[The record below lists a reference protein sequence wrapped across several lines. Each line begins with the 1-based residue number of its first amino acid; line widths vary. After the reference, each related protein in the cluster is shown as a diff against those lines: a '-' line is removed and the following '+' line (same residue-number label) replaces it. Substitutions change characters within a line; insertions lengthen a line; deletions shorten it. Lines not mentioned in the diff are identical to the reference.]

1 MSEVNALD
9 GITAEYEI
17 ADLLCTPQVL
27 VDLIEACL
35 KQSSLHSLVDIIM
48 QDAALTARVLHAASR
63 DHNCRLSATEPVT
76 SAVQQLGQPL
86 LTGLA
91 LHAARQLVCHDLS
104 REELAFQY
112 QLWFRSRVGGTAAR
126 CLAPSVNYPYVE
138 EAQLGGLLNNLG
150 IQLLFARHRSHYL
163 ATGATAWSEVA
174 QSVKEDS
181 SFKIDHLSLADQ
193 LVGSWGLDSFLADAL
208 RFLHADIEHVERS
221 SPMLKIARLAQQ
233 FCQQPEQITPEFET
247 LAARLFSFSH
257 SEASYLFD
265 WTHGLYAGFSALARD
280 LKALT
285 ADFERARQRL
295 TELTFLL
302 ADQEAARARLA
313 VCADPQS
320 LTDVARR
327 LYLEN
332 STALDVVL
340 LVLDHGQSQFNG
352 IPATGQ
358 SRMVSELKV
367 PAAAG
372 SGLVA
377 EALSSGELKH
387 SFTDAA
393 TLTVTDQLLVRLTRG
408 QGIACLPLVSDGELF
423 GAVVFGLAGRQG
435 LAAVESLWLKMLS
448 QVVVKAL
455 TLTQKGLTVAMADGG
470 SLLWRV
476 SHEISNPLTIITN
489 YAEVL
494 KQALQGSANA
504 ELPETIKKEVRRV
517 ADVVNYYLHKQDDPD
532 IPEQNVDLGKLIKDA
547 VDALSD
553 GVLKA
558 KNIQLRQRLQ
568 KDLGPVAINAMLVKQ
583 ILINLIRNAA
593 EAVAEGGQ
601 VEIRS
606 RSSYIAQKG
615 LCAELIVSDNGPGIA
630 PQVLQRLFQPVT
642 STKGAGHGGVG
653 LNIVKSMVDDLGG
666 QISCHSSQDHGT
678 SFHLLIPLGTEQH
691 NKKA

>member
-9 GITAEYEI
+9 RITAEYEV
-17 ADLLCTPQVL
+17 ADLLCMPQVL
-27 VDLIEACL
+27 VELIEACL
-35 KQSSLHSLVDIIM
+35 NQSSLHSLVDIIM
-48 QDAALTARVLHAASR
+48 QDAALTSRVLHVASR
-63 DHNCRLSATEPVT
+63 DHSCQLDATEPVS
-76 SAVQQLGQPL
+76 SAVQQLGLPL
-86 LTGLA
+86 LTSLA
-91 LHAARQLVCHDLS
+91 LHAARQIVCHDLG
-104 REELAFQY
+104 REELVFQY

-138 EAQLGGLLNNLG
+138 EAQLAGLLSNLG
-150 IQLLFARHRSHYL
+150 IQLFFARHRSHYL
-163 ATGATAWSEVA
+163 ALGVSAWSEVA

-181 SFKIDHLSLADQ
+181 SFKIDHLTLADQ

-208 RFLHADIEHVERS
+208 RFLHADIEHVEQS

-257 SEASYLFD
+257 NEASYLFD
-265 WTHGLYAGFSALARD
+265 WTHGLYSGFATLAQD
-280 LKALT
+280 IKALT
-285 ADFERARQRL
+285 VDFEKARQRL

-313 VCADPQS
+313 VCADPQK

-332 STALDVVL
+332 STAQDVVL
-340 LVLDHGQSQFNG
+340 LVFDHGQNLLSG
-352 IPATGQ
+352 LPASGQ

-367 PAAAG
+367 SAAAG

-387 SFTDAA
+387 SFAA
-393 TLTVTDQLLVRLTRG
+393 GAELTVTDRLLVRLTKG
-408 QGIACLPLVSDGELF
+408 EGIACLPLVADGELF

-435 LAAVESLWLKMLS
+435 LATVESLWLKMLS
-448 QVVVKAL
+448 QVVVQAL
-455 TLTQKGLTVAMADGG
+455 TQTHKGLTVAMADGS

-494 KQALQGSANA
+494 KQALSGSANA

-532 IPEQNVDLGKLIKDA
+532 IPEQNVDLAKLVRDA

-558 KNIQLRQRLQ
+558 KDIQLKLTLQ
-568 KDLGPVAINAMLVKQ
+568 KDLGPIAINSMLVKQ

-593 EAVAEGGQ
+593 EAVAEGGR
-601 VEIRS
+601 VEIRT
-606 RSSYIAQKG
+606 RSSVIAQKG

-630 PQVLQRLFQPVT
+630 PQILQRLFQPVA

-666 QISCHSSQDHGT
+666 QISCHSSQDQGT
-678 SFHLLIPLGTEQH
+678 SFHLLIPLGVEPH
-691 NKKA
+691 KKKA